1 MRREAPGVNGLH
13 KIDENLIIFVR
24 FNFKQNTL
32 YKSVGCESTYLVLS
46 YETF

>member
-1 MRREAPGVNGLH
+1 MRREAPGANGSH

>member
-13 KIDENLIIFVR
+13 KIDEKHFAR
-24 FNFKQNTL
+24 FNFKQNTF

>member
-1 MRREAPGVNGLH
+1 MRREAPGVNGLP
-13 KIDENLIIFVR
+13 KIDENLTIFVR
-24 FNFKQNTL
+24 FNFKQNTF

>member
-24 FNFKQNTL
+24 FNFKQIHFT
-32 YKSVGCESTYLVLS
+32 KA
-46 YETF
+46 